1 MNIKEM
7 RQATNMTQKAFAEY
21 FGIPRRTIEDW
32 ETEKR
37 QPPKYVEDLIEYKLK
52 NEKLLD

>member
-7 RQATNMTQKAFAEY
+7 RQAVNMTQKAFAEY

-52 NEKLLD
+52 NEKLLE